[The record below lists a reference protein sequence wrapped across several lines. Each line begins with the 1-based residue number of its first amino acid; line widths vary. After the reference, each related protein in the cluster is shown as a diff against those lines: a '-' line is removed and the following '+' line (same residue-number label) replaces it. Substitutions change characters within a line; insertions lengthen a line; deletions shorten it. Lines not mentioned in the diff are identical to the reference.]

1 MDRIIWEYND
11 LERFLE
17 IPDAEVRFW
26 AVDRLIRHYPEKCSD
41 LIADLL
47 FDEHLA
53 IPGLVARHLG
63 QFGEAR
69 HQELLLKGFRVLRG
83 ATPGLCFQALAR
95 QGYPGITELAA
106 ATLEKSAF
114 SEPALGMIVESLAD
128 LGSTEGREL
137 IRRLVSTRVD
147 LLADP
152 QAMRGLLNVV
162 DADELPRIVAGF
174 FRALPPQSTH
184 RADEAFRIWMDAL
197 QVDDASWCFRTGP
210 SGRIEL
216 RKTIKALE
224 SNYDCDIQEAMGD
237 QAIKRFQQN
246 FRSGGLEEIV
256 RGLSEWTI
264 ERTRA
269 IGSDPEHDPEDPL
282 ARCIGATVHA
292 LSTPELLDEF
302 RRLGNPYRQW
312 LIGFHLSTA
321 FAVARYRNVELQ
333 LSRAR
338 GNLDR
343 LLTLGEVETAFLLP
357 ELSQAIAIV
366 CKDDEEKTRSAQD
379 WCLRT
384 LESQGPFFPTV
395 VALETLG
402 ELRTVPF
409 IPEIID
415 YLSDENSYVFHAAE
429 RALGKMGDAIV
440 GPLGTRLAA
449 DTLPGEA
456 ALSLLVLLC
465 DLGSYGAYEVV
476 AENLEW
482 FMEEVGVGVT
492 SEWVS
497 LFGHADLI
505 EPLRDWL
512 ELDPPM
518 VGQGLLLLGAI
529 HGVPIPEENEIL
541 QAIDDERKRME
552 KEGTEEPSVFDTE
565 DGGWV
570 M

>member
-343 LLTLGEVETAFLLP
+343 LLTLGEVETAFLL
-357 ELSQAIAIV
+357 LFAY
-366 CKDDEEKTRSAQD
+366 RS
-379 WCLRT
+379 W
-384 LESQGPFFPTV
+384 
-395 VALETLG
+395 
-402 ELRTVPF
+402 
-409 IPEIID
+409 
-415 YLSDENSYVFHAAE
+415 
-429 RALGKMGDAIV
+429 
-440 GPLGTRLAA
+440 
-449 DTLPGEA
+449 
-456 ALSLLVLLC
+456 
-465 DLGSYGAYEVV
+465 
-476 AENLEW
+476 
-482 FMEEVGVGVT
+482 
-492 SEWVS
+492 
-497 LFGHADLI
+497 
-505 EPLRDWL
+505 WL
-512 ELDPPM
+512 E
-518 VGQGLLLLGAI
+518 
-529 HGVPIPEENEIL
+529 EY
-541 QAIDDERKRME
+541 
-552 KEGTEEPSVFDTE
+552 
-565 DGGWV
+565 
-570 M
+570 